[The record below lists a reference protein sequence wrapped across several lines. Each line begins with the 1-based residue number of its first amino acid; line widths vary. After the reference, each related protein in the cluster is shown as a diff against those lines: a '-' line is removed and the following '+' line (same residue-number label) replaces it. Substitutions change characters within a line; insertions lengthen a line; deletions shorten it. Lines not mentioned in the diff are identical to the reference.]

1 MLGFFLDGEILGESD
16 LFLVI
21 LLGDHDA
28 LQVLGVDHPAV
39 DLELTEGVVD
49 LVGGELL
56 TPGHQ
61 RVPEPVE
68 RKKHQHV
75 AEYLESKS
83 KFWMSYKSNR
93 EVYMGGQGMSWQTNP
108 KTLFDSIL
116 HHTCW
121 KLATLPFTKLH
132 QKHEMVSRFL
142 TVHKVRWSPD
152 EEIADIS

>member
-1 MLGFFLDGEILGESD
+1 MLGFFLDGEILGESF

-68 RKKHQHV
+68 RKKHQFVIRSSGHQV
-75 AEYLESKS
+75 IRSSES
-83 KFWMSYKSNR
+83 
-93 EVYMGGQGMSWQTNP
+93 
-108 KTLFDSIL
+108 
-116 HHTCW
+116 
-121 KLATLPFTKLH
+121 A
-132 QKHEMVSRFL
+132 
-142 TVHKVRWSPD
+142 
-152 EEIADIS
+152 